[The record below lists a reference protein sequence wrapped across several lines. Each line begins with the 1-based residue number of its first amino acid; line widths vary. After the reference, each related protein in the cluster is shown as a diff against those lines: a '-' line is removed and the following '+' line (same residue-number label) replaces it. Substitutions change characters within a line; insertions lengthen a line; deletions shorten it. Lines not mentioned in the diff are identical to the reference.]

1 MIQPAAL
8 DPLALP
14 LHGRQVIEA
23 SAGTGKTWTL
33 SALYL
38 RLVLGLRDPIEPQAA
53 LGPPLMPPQILVMTF
68 TEAATAELR
77 ERIRQRLGEAAQAFG
92 PQGPGADAFLT
103 QLRDRIQPHWH
114 ASCVQRL
121 EHAAQW
127 MDEAAIH
134 TIHGWSLRMLREH
147 AFDSQSLFEQTRLED
162 VSALQRQTVQDHWR
176 RWFYPLGTSDAQ
188 WLHSEVAASPQALL
202 ERLLPIWRH
211 MERSPDNLAQA
222 MSWATHTP
230 PIICAQRAAW
240 AQQLAVLGEA
250 ARSAWDDA
258 AIAALQQAAAQGQLD
273 LRSYSAA
280 HLPRWLARMQ
290 AWRQGADIDPQVLSR
305 FGRKT
310 LMAKNWVDA
319 PPASVFA
326 QIDQYLAHTEQ
337 GSLFV
342 DQMLNHAASAGW
354 QAMQASKNHSGQFDF
369 SDLLQRLHAA
379 LQQADGRMA
388 QAVRDQYPVALVD
401 EFQDT
406 DPWQCGSL
414 ERVYAAQAGVCWVM
428 IGDPKQA
435 IYSFRGADLTTYLQA
450 RAKAQHENPDAV
462 HVLTHNHRS
471 TPALVNAVNHVFG
484 EHPKAFVTLDFPTVL
499 PARPTP
505 PILQSQPMQAS
516 GLSVWVVQDN
526 AAHKDTLGK
535 GRYEDLMA
543 QAAAEHIAQSLQNQ
557 CIQAGQMAVLVRG
570 HHHHRLI
577 RQALQQRGVAS
588 VYLSERDSVYHSE
601 EAMDLWHW
609 LHALSAP
616 RNTARLRAALATRL
630 WGLPAHTLPDSLA
643 DNGALD
649 DWQTLAH
656 AWHQTWVR
664 AGVWPM
670 LQQWMHADNR
680 LGSSL
685 AQRLLASPDGERR
698 INHLLHLGELLQH
711 AGTRLSGCEALVRF
725 LGEQIQSRSPPLDS
739 AHMRLESDAQRVQI
753 ITYHKSKGLEY
764 PWVWVPFLSSFG
776 RPTDAAQRPAPVSEA
791 EPTPGED
798 EVGSD
803 EDMRLI
809 YVALTRAR
817 EAAWVGLGPVTGEL
831 REASAKEGLLR
842 SAPCELLQRT
852 TKKDLMDRLQSAWG
866 TCTDIHITALEAN
879 TIEAQKSMYLGPSP
893 QLDFSRLATPRPLN
907 PTRWWTA
914 SFSAMTRQLDAE
926 LAIQASDEVHP
937 DAPELSPQPAADTPL
952 PVVADPLDKA
962 TSWIPV
968 GERQATQLS
977 RWQVFPAGARSGLL
991 LHDLLQWQCEHGW
1004 PLAHDGPTETALA
1017 PGAWPGVVARKAM
1030 ALDLTEVQTALI
1042 NPWLQ
1047 ALLRTPLPTPMQ
1059 NAPPLILGQLK
1070 PTQAWAEMPF
1080 TLAVSSAA
1088 TQAIDAL
1095 ICAHVLPGLARRA
1108 LWPQRL
1114 NGMLTGVMDLVFEHH
1129 GRYGVLDYKSNR
1141 LDNYQAPDL
1150 NAAVLD
1156 HRYDVQYVL
1165 YTLALHRLLQVRLP
1179 HYDYDQHMGGAVYV
1193 FLRGIDQAGAGVH
1206 WHRPAR
1212 ALIEALDALLK
1223 KEVA

>member
-1 MIQPAAL
+1 MNQAAAL

-38 RLVLGLRDPIEPQAA
+38 RLVLGLRDPIEPKAA
-53 LGPPLMPPQILVMTF
+53 LGESLLPPQILVMTF

-77 ERIRQRLGEAAQAFG
+77 ERIRKRLGEAAQAFG
-92 PQGPGADAFLT
+92 PKGPGADVFLA
-103 QLRDRIQPHWH
+103 QLRDRIDPRWH

-121 EHAAQW
+121 ENAAQW

-162 VSALQRQTVQDHWR
+162 VSGLQRQTVQDHWR
-176 RWFYPLGTSDAQ
+176 RWFYPLNSADAQ
-188 WLHSEVAASPQALL
+188 WIHHEVASSPKALL
-202 ERLLPIWRH
+202 EKLLPLWRH
-211 MERSPDNLAQA
+211 MERSPQSLAQGLA
-222 MSWATHTP
+222 WSAHTP
-230 PIICAQRAAW
+230 PTLCAERAAW
-240 AQQLAVLGEA
+240 AAQLAAQGAA
-250 ARSAWDDA
+250 ARLAWDDP
-258 AIAALQQAAAQGQLD
+258 AIAALQQAAVQGQLD

-280 HLPRWLARMQ
+280 NLPRWLAQMQ
-290 AWRQGADIDPQVLSR
+290 AWRNGADIDPQVLVR
-305 FGRKT
+305 FGRST
-310 LMAKNWVDA
+310 LAARNWVDVPA
-319 PPASVFA
+319 ASVFT
-326 QIDQYLAHTEQ
+326 QIDQYLASAEQ
-337 GSLFV
+337 GPAFV
-342 DQMLNHAASAGW
+342 EQMLQHAASACW
-354 QAMQASKNHSGQFDF
+354 QAMQASKTQSGQFDF

-379 LQQADGRMA
+379 LQQTDGRMA

-435 IYSFRGADLTTYLQA
+435 IYSFRGADLKTYLQA
-450 RAKAQHENPDAV
+450 RANAQLENPHAV
-462 HVLTHNHRS
+462 HVLSHNHRS
-471 TPALVNAVNHVFG
+471 TPALVDAVNHVFG
-484 EHPKAFVTLDFPTVL
+484 QHPKPFPNLAFPAVL
-499 PARPTP
+499 PARAPSPANAATF
-505 PILQSQPMQAS
+505 LQAS
-516 GLSVWVVQDN
+516 GLSVWVVQDS
-526 AAHKDTLGK
+526 AANKDTLGK
-535 GRYEDLMA
+535 GRFEALMA
-543 QAAAEHIAQSLQNQ
+543 QAAAEHIAQSLQSQ
-557 CIQAGQMAVLVRG
+557 RIQAGQIAVLVRG
-570 HHHHRLI
+570 HHHHRLM

-616 RNTARLRAALATRL
+616 RNTTRLRAALATRL
-630 WGLPAHTLPDSLA
+630 WGLPAHTLPDNLA
-643 DNGALD
+643 DGGALD
-649 DWQTLAH
+649 EWQALAH
-656 AWHQTWVR
+656 GWHQTWVR
-664 AGVWPM
+664 SGVWPM
-670 LQQWMHADNR
+670 LQQWMHADTR
-680 LGSSL
+680 MGSTL
-685 AQRLLASPDGERR
+685 AQRLLASADGERR
-698 INHLLHLGELLQH
+698 INDLLHLGELLQH
-711 AGTRLSGCEALVRF
+711 AGTRLSGCVALVRF
-725 LGEQIQSRSPPLDS
+725 LGEHIQSTSPPPDS

-776 RPTDAAQRPAPVSEA
+776 KPADGAQPATPVLEA
-791 EPTPGED
+791 EPAPGED

-817 EAAWVGLGPVTGEL
+817 EAAWVGMGPVAGEL
-831 REASAKEGLLR
+831 REASAKVGLLR
-842 SAPCELLQRT
+842 SAPCELLLRT
-852 TKKDLMDRLQSAWG
+852 HKKDLMDRLQSAWG
-866 TCTDIHITALEAN
+866 PCPDIHIKVLEASA
-879 TIEAQKSMYLGPSP
+879 IEGHKSVYLSPNP

-937 DAPELSPQPAADTPL
+937 DTTDLSPQPSPDTPL
-952 PVVADPLDKA
+952 PDMAGFVGNEAFLSEDVDSPA
-962 TSWIPV
+962 TRHAP
-968 GERQATQLS
+968 
-977 RWQVFPAGARSGLL
+977 WQVFPAGARSGLL

-1004 PLAHDGPTETALA
+1004 PLAQDPDTEAVA
-1017 PGAWPGVVARKAM
+1017 GDAAWSGLVSRKAM
-1030 ALDLTEVQTALI
+1030 ALDLSEAQMALI
-1042 NPWLQ
+1042 TPWLQ
-1047 ALLRTPLPTPMQ
+1047 ALLRTPLPTPTLS
-1059 NAPPLILGQLK
+1059 APALVLGQLQ
-1070 PTQAWAEMPF
+1070 PDQAWAEMPF
-1080 TLAVSSAA
+1080 TLAVSSAS

-1095 ICAHVLPGLARRA
+1095 ISAHVLPGLARRA

-1141 LDNYQAPDL
+1141 LDNYQSPDL
-1150 NAAVLD
+1150 DAAVMD

-1179 HYDYDQHMGGAVYV
+1179 NYDYDQHMGGAVYV
-1193 FLRGIDQAGAGVH
+1193 FLRGIDQTGAGVH
-1206 WHRPAR
+1206 LHRPAR
-1212 ALIEALDALLK
+1212 SLIEALDALLK

>member
-1 MIQPAAL
+1 MNQAAAL

-38 RLVLGLRDPIEPQAA
+38 RLVLGLRDPIEPLAA
-53 LGPPLMPPQILVMTF
+53 LGAPLLPPQILVMTF

-92 PQGPGADAFLT
+92 PQGPGTDAFLT
-103 QLRDRIQPHWH
+103 QLRDHIDPRWH

-176 RWFYPLGTSDAQ
+176 RWFYPLDPAAAQ
-188 WLHSEVAASPQALL
+188 WVHSQVAASPNALL

-211 MERSPDNLAQA
+211 MERNPENLAQA
-222 MSWATHTP
+222 MSWVAHTP
-230 PIICAQRAAW
+230 PIICAERAAW
-240 AQQLAVLGEA
+240 AQQLAVQCEA
-250 ARSAWDDA
+250 ARLAWDDA
-258 AIAALQQAAAQGQLD
+258 AIAALRQAAAQGQLD
-273 LRSYSAA
+273 LRSYSGA
-280 HLPRWLARMQ
+280 HLPRWLAQMQ
-290 AWRQGADIDPQVLSR
+290 AWRQGADIDPQVLVR
-305 FGRKT
+305 FGRST
-310 LMAKNWVDA
+310 LAAKKWVDV
-319 PPASVFA
+319 PPASVFT
-326 QIDQYLAHTEQ
+326 QIDQYLASAEQ
-337 GSLFV
+337 GPLFV
-342 DQMLNHAASAGW
+342 EQMLNHAASACW
-354 QAMQASKNHSGQFDF
+354 QAMQASKTQSGQFDF

-450 RAKAQHENPDAV
+450 RAKAQHENPYAV

-471 TPALVNAVNHVFG
+471 TPALVSAVNHVFG
-484 EHPKAFVTLDFPTVL
+484 QHPKPFVTLDFPAVL
-499 PARPTP
+499 PARQNTP
-505 PILQSQPMQAS
+505 HLLGNSHQAS
-516 GLSVWVVQDN
+516 GLSVWVVHDS
-526 AAHKDTLGK
+526 AADKDTLGK

-557 CIQAGQMAVLVRG
+557 SIQAGQMAVLVRG
-570 HHHHRLI
+570 HHHHRLM

-601 EAMDLWHW
+601 EALDLWHW

-643 DNGALD
+643 DGGALD
-649 DWQTLAH
+649 DWQSLAH
-656 AWHQTWVR
+656 GWHQTWVR

-670 LQQWMHADNR
+670 LQQWMHADNPS
-680 LGSSL
+680 GSSL
-685 AQRLLASPDGERR
+685 AQRLLASSDGERR

-776 RPTDAAQRPAPVSEA
+776 KPADGAQRPTPVLET
-791 EPTPGED
+791 EPTPGQA

-817 EAAWVGLGPVTGEL
+817 EAAWVGMGQVTGEL

-866 TCTDIHITALEAN
+866 HCPDIHITALDAS
-879 TIEAQKSMYLGPSP
+879 TIEAQISIYLSPSP
-893 QLDFSRLATPRPLN
+893 ELDFSRLATPRPLN

-937 DAPELSPQPAADTPL
+937 DTPDLSPQAD
-952 PVVADPLDKA
+952 ADPALPHMAGHIDNDA
-962 TSWIPV
+962 GLSPQR
-968 GERQATQLS
+968 GRQATPHAP
-977 RWQVFPAGARSGLL
+977 WHVFPAGARSGLL

-1004 PLAHDGPTETALA
+1004 PLAQDDASEAALA
-1017 PGAWPGVVARKAM
+1017 VGAWPGLVARKAM
-1030 ALDLTEVQTALI
+1030 ALDLTEAQTALI
-1042 NPWLQ
+1042 HPWLH
-1047 ALLRTPLPTPMQ
+1047 ALLRTPLPTPALD
-1059 NAPPLILGQLK
+1059 APPLILGQLK

-1080 TLAVSSAA
+1080 TLAVSSAS

-1095 ICAHVLPGLARRA
+1095 ISAHVLPGLARRA

-1141 LDNYQAPDL
+1141 LDHYQSPDL

-1179 HYDYDQHMGGAVYV
+1179 NYDYDQHMGGAVYV

-1206 WHRPAR
+1206 LHRPAR

>member
-1 MIQPAAL
+1 MTPAAAL

-38 RLVLGLRDPIEPQAA
+38 RLVLGLRDPIQPQAA
-53 LGPPLMPPQILVMTF
+53 LGAPLLPPQILVMTF

-92 PQGPGADAFLT
+92 PQGPGADVFLA
-103 QLRDRIQPHWH
+103 QLRARIEPRWH

-121 EHAAQW
+121 ENAAQW

-176 RWFYPLGTSDAQ
+176 RWFYPLAPAAAQ
-188 WLHSEVAASPQALL
+188 WVHSQVAASPQALL
-202 ERLLPIWRH
+202 EQLLPLWRH
-211 MERSPDNLAQA
+211 MERNTQSLAQGLA
-222 MSWATHTP
+222 WAAHTP
-230 PIICAQRAAW
+230 PIICAERAAW
-240 AQQLAVLGEA
+240 AQQLATQGEA
-250 ARSAWDDA
+250 ARVAWDDA

-280 HLPRWLARMQ
+280 HLPRWLAQMQ
-290 AWRQGADIDPQVLSR
+290 AWRQGADIDPQVLVR
-305 FGRKT
+305 FGRNT
-310 LMAKNWVDA
+310 LAAKKWVDV
-319 PPASVFA
+319 PPASVFT
-326 QIDQYLAHTEQ
+326 QIDQYLACAEQ
-337 GSLFV
+337 GPLFV
-342 DQMLNHAASAGW
+342 EQMRQHAASACW
-354 QAMQASKNHSGQFDF
+354 QAMQASKTQSGQFDF

-450 RAKAQHENPDAV
+450 RAKAQHENPHAV

-484 EHPKAFVTLDFPTVL
+484 QHPKPFVTLDFPAVL
-499 PARPTP
+499 PARPNTP
-505 PILQSQPMQAS
+505 HMPGDPHQAS
-516 GLSVWVVQDN
+516 GLSVWVVHDS
-526 AAHKDTLGK
+526 AANKDTLGK
-535 GRYEDLMA
+535 GRFEDLMA
-543 QAAAEHIAQSLQNQ
+543 QAAAEHIAQSLQSQ
-557 CIQAGQMAVLVRG
+557 RIQAGQMAVLVRG
-570 HHHHRLI
+570 HHHHRLM

-643 DNGALD
+643 DGGALD

-656 AWHQTWVR
+656 GWHQTWVR

-670 LQQWMHADNR
+670 LQQWMHADTR
-680 LGSSL
+680 MGSSL

-711 AGTRLSGCEALVRF
+711 AGTRLSGCMALVRF

-776 RPTDAAQRPAPVSEA
+776 KPADSTQRPAPALEA
-791 EPTPGED
+791 ETTPGED

-817 EAAWVGLGPVTGEL
+817 EAAWVGMGPVTGEL
-831 REASAKEGLLR
+831 REASAKVGLLR
-842 SAPCELLQRT
+842 SAPCELLLRT
-852 TKKDLMDRLQSAWG
+852 HKKDLVERLQSAWG
-866 TCTDIHITALEAN
+866 HCPDIHITALDAS
-879 TIEAQKSMYLGPSP
+879 TIEAQKSVYLSPSL

-907 PTRWWTA
+907 PNRWWTA

-937 DAPELSPQPAADTPL
+937 DTPDLSPAPDAGPAL
-952 PVVADPLDKA
+952 PHMAGHTDNDPGLGPA
-962 TSWIPV
+962 
-968 GERQATQLS
+968 GGRQATPHAP
-977 RWQVFPAGARSGLL
+977 WHVFPAGARSGLL

-1004 PLAHDGPTETALA
+1004 PLAQDDATEAALA
-1017 PGAWPGVVARKAM
+1017 HGAWPGLVARKAM
-1030 ALDLTEVQTALI
+1030 ALDLTEAQTALI
-1042 NPWLQ
+1042 HPWLH
-1047 ALLRTPLPTPMQ
+1047 ALLRTPLPTPVLD
-1059 NAPPLILGQLK
+1059 APPLILGQLQ

-1080 TLAVSSAA
+1080 TLAVSSAS

-1095 ICAHVLPGLARRA
+1095 ISAHVLPGLARRA

-1141 LDNYQAPDL
+1141 LDHYQSPDL

-1179 HYDYDQHMGGAVYV
+1179 NYDYDQHMGGAVYV
-1193 FLRGIDQAGAGVH
+1193 FLRGIDQSGAGVH
-1206 WHRPAR
+1206 LHRPAR